1 MEPGCCHSIR
11 TPASAAKVFVLRRT
25 SGDTSVPTVPPSWA
39 YRVKPMSSDSGVVQC
54 VLETSEEGVRYVNDF
69 REAAMERYSQY
80 LQRLK
85 ERATTDLN
93 LQMSA
98 QPAYNLPMDM
108 ESTVPVVNAPKCESL
123 GVMDNVDGY
132 RQFSGPAVLAGKR
145 IVSNEM
151 GAVSMAAF

>member
-1 MEPGCCHSIR
+1 
-11 TPASAAKVFVLRRT
+11 
-25 SGDTSVPTVPPSWA
+25 
-39 YRVKPMSSDSGVVQC
+39 
-54 VLETSEEGVRYVNDF
+54 
-69 REAAMERYSQY
+69 MERYSQY